1 MSNQSARYQGTYKRE
16 KAYYVTDA
24 CFGATLKPTGDG
36 WRKQLKPDVC
46 RLSSDEEMPPET
58 EGTHFK
64 EKVFFLPRLRF
75 RK

>member
-1 MSNQSARYQGTYKRE
+1 MSNQSERYQGTYKRE

-46 RLSSDEEMPPET
+46 RLSSDEEMPPEI
-58 EGTHFK
+58 
-64 EKVFFLPRLRF
+64 FFLAVLFVPRLRF